1 MLQACVPQASVKNR
15 TVLTKAS
22 VRIMF
27 FDHYYLLEGKYKLIY
42 SYRKGIVYVHAV
54 FDTRR
59 DPGTL
64 KL

>member
-1 MLQACVPQASVKNR
+1 
-15 TVLTKAS
+15 
-22 VRIMF
+22 MF